1 MTEVYLVTSGEYSD
15 YSVDSVWSTREA
27 AQEYIDLNEK
37 HNERIFGID
46 YAQIEVFTLNT
57 VKPSLGFEAKCLLGS
72 GEQIGTI
79 ESCVLGF
86 GGALDRVESVVYNSS
101 YGRQFGLV
109 PEGDEDRFEFV
120 RGQGKTPDAALK
132 SARDYRAFVLAER
145 GGVV

>member
-15 YSVDSVWSTREA
+15 YYVDSVWSTREA

-37 HNERIFGID
+37 HNERFFGIGC
-46 YAQIEVFTLNT
+46 AQIEVFTLNT
-57 VKPSLGFEAKCLLGS
+57 KKPSLGFEAKCLLKS

-79 ESCVLGF
+79 NECVLGF
-86 GGALDRVESVVYNSS
+86 GDITDRVETTNINTP
-101 YGRQFGLV
+101 YGRQYGLV
-109 PEGDEDRFEFV
+109 AEGNKTTFEFV

>member
-1 MTEVYLVTSGEYSD
+1 MTEVYLVTSGEYSE
-15 YSVDSVWSTREA
+15 YYVDSVWSTREA

-37 HNERIFGID
+37 HNERIFGVGCTN
-46 YAQIEVFTLNT
+46 IEVFALNT
-57 VKPSLGFEAKCLLGS
+57 KKPSLGFEAKCVLHS
-72 GEQIGTI
+72 GEPLGAA
-79 ESCVLGF
+79 EECVLGF

-101 YGRQFGLV
+101 YGRQFGLT
-109 PEGDEDRFEFV
+109 PEGDEHSFEFV

>member
-1 MTEVYLVTSGEYSD
+1 MTEVYLVTSGSYSD
-15 YSVDSVWSTREA
+15 YYVDSVWSTREA

-37 HNERIFGID
+37 HNERIFGVGLTG
-46 YAQIEVFTLNT
+46 IEVFTLNT
-57 VKPSLGFEAKCLLGS
+57 TKPSLGFEAKCLLRS
-72 GEQIGTI
+72 GEQLGTI

-86 GGALDRVESVVYNSS
+86 GDESDRIESVVYNSI

>member
-15 YSVDSVWSTREA
+15 YSVDSVWSTQEA
-27 AQEYIDLNEK
+27 AQEYIDLHEK
-37 HNERIFGID
+37 HNERFFGID
-46 YAQIEVFTLNT
+46 CAQIEVFTLNT
-57 VKPSLGFEAKCLLGS
+57 KKPSLGFEAKCLLGS